1 MDLMAES
8 RMDLISTVYYIMLKS
23 LFMLLVE
30 EKYA

>member
-1 MDLMAES
+1 MAES
-8 RMDLISTVYYIMLKS
+8 KMDLISIVYYIMLKS